1 MALPKSR
8 SLWHRARSRGTAART
23 SAPKKLAG
31 KRIRLCIETGGDS
44 HNMQITLETKPFA
57 AIEAEA
63 LVTYVFDDTEGPQG
77 RAAELDKLTGGLLA
91 SLNKT
96 GEMSG
101 KSLETTLIH
110 SPAGLKAA
118 RLLLVGAGKRDQFN
132 SATLRKLAG
141 VALRYLKSRSVHTI
155 AFTVRE
161 GHATEEN
168 AQAIVEGALTAD
180 FETDKYK
187 TEKKKDKSIS
197 AFAIAGYTDAEKS
210 VAEKGIARGRII
222 GEAQNFA
229 RDLVN
234 EPSNKLT
241 PQILAEKAQA
251 MAKEAGLAI
260 DVLDE
265 KKIAELKMGALLS
278 VAQGS
283 VEPPR
288 MIVIT
293 YTPAK
298 PKPGS
303 PVIGLVGKAVT
314 FDTGGIS
321 IKPAD
326 GMEKMKYDMAGGAT
340 MLGIMR
346 ALAALK
352 PHVKVICV
360 VPATENMPGGK
371 AQKPGDIQTAMSGKT
386 IEVLNTD
393 AEGRLILADG
403 VHYAKQLGATHLV
416 DAATLTGAIVVALA
430 NINVGV
436 FGGSDQS
443 WTDKLLASAKAVG
456 EKMWQMPMDD
466 EYREFIKGSFADIQN
481 IGSGKGGGSITGA
494 WFIREFAGDTPWIH
508 LDIAGTAWNDDAKPW
523 LAKGPTGVA
532 LRTLVNLAM
541 SY

>member
-1 MALPKSR
+1 
-8 SLWHRARSRGTAART
+8 
-23 SAPKKLAG
+23 
-31 KRIRLCIETGGDS
+31 
-44 HNMQITLETKPFA
+44 MQITQEAKPLGT
-57 AIEAEA
+57 IEGEG
-63 LVTYVFDDTEGPQG
+63 LVTYVFDDNDGPQG
-77 RAAELDKLTGGLLA
+77 RVAELDQSTGGLL
-91 SLNKT
+91 SRLNKSGELT
-96 GEMSG
+96 G
-101 KSLETTLIH
+101 KLLETTLVH
-110 SPAGLKAA
+110 APANLKAA
-118 RLLLVGAGKRDQFN
+118 RLLLIGVGKRDQFN
-132 SATLRKLAG
+132 SATLRKVAG
-141 VALRYLKSRSVHTI
+141 VALRYLKTRSVHNFVF
-155 AFTVRE
+155 ALRE
-161 GHATEEN
+161 GGATEEN
-168 AQAIVEGALTAD
+168 AQAVVEGFLTAD

-187 TEKKKDKSIS
+187 TDKKKDKFIDGV
-197 AFAIAGYTDAEKS
+197 IVAGFTDAEKAA
-210 VAEKGIARGRII
+210 VEKGITRGRII

-241 PQILAEKAQA
+241 PKILAAKAEA
-251 MAKEAGLAI
+251 MAKEAGLTVE
-260 DVLDE
+260 VLDE
-265 KKIAELKMGALLS
+265 KKIADLKMGALLS

-283 VEPPR
+283 IEPPR

-293 YTPAK
+293 YTPANAK
-298 PKPGS
+298 AGA
-303 PVIGLVGKAVT
+303 PVVGLVGKAVT

-340 MLGIMR
+340 MIGIMR

-352 PHVKVICV
+352 PNVKVICV

-430 NINVGV
+430 NVNVGV
-436 FGGSDQS
+436 FGSDQA
-443 WTDKLLASAKAVG
+443 WTDKLLASAKEVG

-523 LAKGPTGVA
+523 LAKGPTGVG
-532 LRTLVNLAM
+532 LRTLVKLVM
-541 SY
+541 SL

>member
-1 MALPKSR
+1 
-8 SLWHRARSRGTAART
+8 
-23 SAPKKLAG
+23 
-31 KRIRLCIETGGDS
+31 
-44 HNMQITLETKPFA
+44 MQITLDTKPYA
-57 AIEAEA
+57 TLETDA
-63 LVTYVFDDTEGPQG
+63 LVSYVFEDTDPIQG
-77 RAAELDKLTGGLLA
+77 TLAEIDKSANGLLRKLSASAELTGKPL
-91 SLNKT
+91 
-96 GEMSG
+96 EM
-101 KSLETTLIH
+101 TLIH
-110 SPAGLKAA
+110 APAGLKAT
-118 RLLLVGAGKRDQFN
+118 RLLLVGAGKRDKFDV
-132 SATLRKLAG
+132 ATLRKIAG
-141 VALRYLKSRSVHTI
+141 AALRYIKSRSLKHLAVLP
-155 AFTVRE
+155 RE
-161 GHATEEN
+161 NDLNETF
-168 AQAIVEGALTAD
+168 AQAIAEGTITAD

-187 TEKKKDKSIS
+187 TDHKNDKSIEAVVIAGYSDKDKST
-197 AFAIAGYTDAEKS
+197 G
-210 VAEKGIARGRII
+210 EKGLNRGRII
-222 GEAQNFA
+222 AEAQNFA

-241 PQILAEKAQA
+241 PKILAEKAEA
-251 MAKEAGLAI
+251 MAKESGLAVDI
-260 DVLDE
+260 LDE
-265 KKIAELKMGALLS
+265 KRIADLKMGALLS

-283 VEPPR
+283 PEPPR
-288 MIVIT
+288 MIIVT
-293 YTPAK
+293 YTPATP

-303 PVIGLVGKAVT
+303 PVIGFVGKAVT

-340 MLGIMR
+340 MLGVMR

-352 PHVKVICV
+352 PNVKVICV
-360 VPATENMPGGK
+360 VPSTENMPGGK

-436 FGGSDQS
+436 FSGADQA

>member
-1 MALPKSR
+1 
-8 SLWHRARSRGTAART
+8 
-23 SAPKKLAG
+23 
-31 KRIRLCIETGGDS
+31 
-44 HNMQITLETKPFA
+44 MQITLEGKPLA
-57 AIEAEA
+57 AIETEA
-63 LVTYVFDDTEGPQG
+63 LVTYAFDDNEGPQG
-77 RAAELDKLTGGLLA
+77 RASELDQLTGGLLA
-91 SLNKT
+91 RLNKSGELT
-96 GEMSG
+96 G
-101 KSLETTLIH
+101 KALETTLIH
-110 SPAGLKAA
+110 SPSGLKAG
-118 RLLLVGAGKRDQFN
+118 RLLIVGAGKREQFN
-132 SATLRKLAG
+132 TATLRKLAA
-141 VALRYLKSRSVHTI
+141 VALRYLKSRAVHN
-155 AFTVRE
+155 FVFVVRE
-161 GHATEEN
+161 GGATETN
-168 AQAIVEGALTAD
+168 MQAIVEGFLTAD

-187 TEKKKDKSIS
+187 TDKKKDKFVDT
-197 AFAIAGYTDAEKS
+197 AAIGGYSEAETSS
-210 VAEKGIARGRII
+210 VEKGIARGRII
-222 GEAQNFA
+222 GEAQNFT

-241 PQILAEKAQA
+241 PKILAEKAEA
-251 MAKEAGLAI
+251 MAREAGLS
-260 DVLDE
+260 VEVFDE

-288 MIVIT
+288 IIIIT
-293 YTPAK
+293 YNPPQAPKAGTP
-298 PKPGS
+298 
-303 PVIGLVGKAVT
+303 VVGLVGKAVT

-340 MLGIMR
+340 MIGIMR
-346 ALAALK
+346 AIAALK
-352 PHVKVICV
+352 PAVKVICV

-403 VHYAKQLGATHLV
+403 VHYARQLGATHLI

-430 NINVGV
+430 NVNVGV
-436 FGGSDQS
+436 FGSDQA
-443 WTDKLLASAKAVG
+443 WTDKLLASAKEAG

-466 EYREFIKGSFADIQN
+466 EYRDFIKGSFADIQN

-523 LAKGPTGVA
+523 LAKGPTGVS
-532 LRTLVNLAM
+532 LRTIVQLITSL
-541 SY
+541 

>member
-1 MALPKSR
+1 MQIILDPKSF
-8 SLWHRARSRGTAART
+8 A
-23 SAPKKLAG
+23 
-31 KRIRLCIETGGDS
+31 
-44 HNMQITLETKPFA
+44 TLETD
-57 AIEAEA
+57 A
-63 LVTYVFDDTEGPQG
+63 LVTYVFDESDPVQG
-77 RAAELDKLTGGLLA
+77 RVAELDKLAGGLIARL
-91 SLNKT
+91 SKSGELT
-96 GEMSG
+96 G
-101 KSLETTLIH
+101 KNLEFTLVH
-110 SPAGLKAA
+110 APAGLKTA
-118 RLLLVGAGKRDQFN
+118 RLLLVGAGKREQFN
-132 SATLRKLAG
+132 PGSLRKVAG
-141 VALRYLKSRSVHTI
+141 AALRYLKSRSVHKV
-155 AFTVRE
+155 AFLLRE
-161 GHATEEN
+161 NDLNEST
-168 AQAIVEGALTAD
+168 AQALVEGVIAAD

-187 TEKKKDKSIS
+187 TDKKNEKFIESFTITGFRDVDK
-197 AFAIAGYTDAEKS
+197 AD
-210 VAEKGIARGRII
+210 AEKGIAKGKII
-222 GEAQNFA
+222 AEAQNFA

-241 PQILAEKAQA
+241 PQILAAKAEV
-251 MAKEAGLAI
+251 MAREVGLKAEI
-260 DVLDE
+260 LDE
-265 KKIAELKMGALLS
+265 KKIADLKMGALLS
-278 VAQGS
+278 VSQGGP
-283 VEPPR
+283 EPPR
-288 MIVIT
+288 MIVLT
-293 YTPAK
+293 YTPANVRADA
-298 PKPGS
+298 

-340 MLGIMR
+340 MLGVMR

-352 PHVKVICV
+352 PNVKVICV
-360 VPATENMPGGK
+360 VPSTENMPGGT

-436 FGGSDQS
+436 FGSNQE
-443 WTDKLLASAKAVG
+443 WTDKLLASAKSAG

-466 EYREFIKGSFADIQN
+466 EYRELIKGSFADIQN
-481 IGSGKGGGSITGA
+481 ISSGKGGGSITGA

-532 LRTLVNLAM
+532 LRTLVDLVT
-541 SY
+541 SL

>member
-1 MALPKSR
+1 
-8 SLWHRARSRGTAART
+8 
-23 SAPKKLAG
+23 
-31 KRIRLCIETGGDS
+31 
-44 HNMQITLETKPFA
+44 MQITLETKPYA
-57 AIEAEA
+57 SLETDA
-63 LVTYVFDDTEGPQG
+63 LVTPVFEADDPIQG
-77 RAAELDKLTGGLLA
+77 RVAELDQLTGGLLKKLA
-91 SLNKT
+91 TSGELT
-96 GEMSG
+96 G
-101 KSLETTLIH
+101 KPLEFTLLH
-110 SPAGLKAA
+110 APAGLKAA

-132 SATLRKLAG
+132 VGTLRKVAGAALRSLKAKSVKNFAFLAG
-141 VALRYLKSRSVHTI
+141 GALPAEDGS
-155 AFTVRE
+155 
-161 GHATEEN
+161 
-168 AQAIVEGALTAD
+168 QAIAEGLLAGD

-187 TEKKKDKSIS
+187 TDKKDKKIESVSLVGFPESETS
-197 AFAIAGYTDAEKS
+197 A
-210 VAEKGIARGRII
+210 VQKGMARGII
-222 GEAQNFA
+222 IAESQNFT

-241 PQILAEKAQA
+241 PRILAEKAEA
-251 MAKEAGLAI
+251 MAREAGLAVEI
-260 DVLDE
+260 FDE
-265 KKIAELKMGALLS
+265 KKIANLKMGALLS

-283 VEPPR
+283 AEPPR
-288 MIVIT
+288 FIVVT
-293 YTPAK
+293 YTPANA
-298 PKPGS
+298 KPGA

-314 FDTGGIS
+314 FDTGGVS

-340 MLGIMR
+340 MLGVMR

-352 PHVKVICV
+352 PSVKVIAV
-360 VPATENMPGGK
+360 VPATENMVGGK

-393 AEGRLILADG
+393 AEGRLILADA

-436 FGGSDQS
+436 FGSDQA
-443 WTDKLLASAKAVG
+443 WTDKLLASAKATG
-456 EKMWQMPMDD
+456 EKMWQLPMDD

-532 LRTLVNLAM
+532 LRTLVHLVT

>member
-1 MALPKSR
+1 
-8 SLWHRARSRGTAART
+8 
-23 SAPKKLAG
+23 
-31 KRIRLCIETGGDS
+31 
-44 HNMQITLETKPFA
+44 MQITVETKPFA
-57 AIEAEA
+57 AIENEA
-63 LVTYVFDDTEGPQG
+63 LVTYVFENGDVAQG
-77 RAAELDKLTGGLLA
+77 RIGELGKLTGGLLA
-91 SLNKT
+91 RLSQSGEIT
-96 GEMSG
+96 G
-101 KSLETTLIH
+101 KLLETTLVH
-110 SPAGLKAA
+110 APSGLEVA

-132 SATLRKLAG
+132 TATLRKVAG
-141 VALRYLKSRSVHTI
+141 VALRYLKTRSVHSF
-155 AFTVRE
+155 AFAVRE
-161 GHATEEN
+161 GDATEES
-168 AQAIVEGALTAD
+168 AQAITEGVITGD

-187 TEKKKDKSIS
+187 TDKKKDKFIDGI
-197 AFAIAGYTDAEKS
+197 AIAGFGNAET
-210 VAEKGIARGRII
+210 AAGEKGIARGRII
-222 GEAQNFA
+222 AEAQNFA

-241 PQILAEKAQA
+241 PTILAEKAEA
-251 MAKEAGLAI
+251 MAKEAGLSVDI
-260 DVLDE
+260 LDE

-288 MIVIT
+288 VIVIT
-293 YTPAK
+293 YTPAN
-298 PKPGS
+298 PKPGA

-340 MLGIMR
+340 MIGIMR

-352 PHVKVICV
+352 PNVKVICV
-360 VPATENMPGGK
+360 VPSTENMPGGK

-430 NINVGV
+430 NVNVGV
-436 FGGSDQS
+436 FGSDQA
-443 WTDKLLASAKAVG
+443 WTDKLLASAKAAG
-456 EKMWQMPMDD
+456 EKMWQLPMDD
-466 EYREFIKGSFADIQN
+466 EYRELIKGSFADIQN

-523 LAKGPTGVA
+523 LAKGPTGVG
-532 LRTLVNLAM
+532 LRTLVQLIT
-541 SY
+541 SF

>member
-1 MALPKSR
+1 
-8 SLWHRARSRGTAART
+8 
-23 SAPKKLAG
+23 
-31 KRIRLCIETGGDS
+31 
-44 HNMQITLETKPFA
+44 MQITLDTKSFGALETD
-57 AIEAEA
+57 A
-63 LVTYVFDDTEGPQG
+63 LVTYVFEDGEPISG
-77 RAAELDKLTGGLLA
+77 RVAEIDAAAGGLLKRLA
-91 SLNKT
+91 SCGELT
-96 GEMSG
+96 G
-101 KSLETTLIH
+101 KPLEFTLIH
-110 SPAGLKAA
+110 APAGLKAA
-118 RLLLVGAGKRDQFN
+118 RLLLVGAGKKDSFN
-132 SATLRKLAG
+132 SATVRKLAG
-141 VALRYLKSRSVHTI
+141 AALRYLKARSAKSF
-155 AFTVRE
+155 AFLVRE
-161 GHATEEN
+161 NGATADA
-168 AQAIVEGALTAD
+168 AQALAEGFITAN

-187 TEKKKDKSIS
+187 TEKKNGKEIDSI
-197 AFAIAGYTDAEKS
+197 ALVGFAEAEKS
-210 VAEKGIARGRII
+210 PGEKGLLTGKIIA
-222 GEAQNFA
+222 ESQNFT

-241 PQILAEKAQA
+241 PRILADKAAA
-251 MAKEAGLAI
+251 MAKEAGLAVDI
-260 DVLDE
+260 LEE

-288 MIVIT
+288 MIVVT
-293 YTPAK
+293 YTPANV
-298 PKPGS
+298 KPGA

-340 MLGIMR
+340 MLGAIR

-352 PHVKVICV
+352 PKVKVICV
-360 VPATENMPGGK
+360 VPSTENMPGGK

-393 AEGRLILADG
+393 AEGRLILADAIT
-403 VHYAKQLGATHLV
+403 YAKQLGVTHIV

-430 NINVGV
+430 NVNVGV
-436 FGGSDQS
+436 FGSNQEF
-443 WTDKLLASAKAVG
+443 TEKLLASAKAAG
-456 EKMWQMPMDD
+456 EKMWQLPMDD

-532 LRTLVNLAM
+532 LRTLVHLVQT
-541 SY
+541 Y